1 MSGKGSGRLS
11 IAGLL
16 AYRPGH
22 RPHLY
27 YRQVTHRGRKNER
40 RSLSEA
46 DYAALLRAA
55 HHQLHAP
62 IILIWDNLNTHVS
75 KRMQKFVAA
84 HADWLTV
91 VRLPAYAP
99 ELNATEGVWSHLKR
113 GLGNCAATGI
123 DQLAAPGED
132 PAQAAAVPPGTPRRI
147 PRPDRTHPRANPAMI
162 NADPDLSTSVARA
175 RGWGYC
181 YFPVCFGWAMKN
193 SYMASLASGPSGSVK
208 MLPGVPPDQAC
219 PIPATL

>member
-1 MSGKGSGRLS
+1 MAGHDLGEGARLAAQQGAWICFEDEAGQTLRPPRGRTWGRRGHTPVVRVSGKGSGRIS
-11 IAGLL
+11 MAGLL

-22 RPHLY
+22 RGHFY
-27 YRQVTHRGRKNER
+27 YRLVAHRGRKGER

-75 KRMQKFVAA
+75 KRMKTFVAA
-84 HADWLTV
+84 HTDWLTV

-123 DQLAAPGED
+123 DQLAALVKTRLKRM
-132 PAQAAAVPPGTPRRI
+132 QY
-147 PRPDRTHPRANPAMI
+147 RPELLDGFLGQTGLI
-162 NADPDLSTSVARA
+162 L
-175 RGWGYC
+175 
-181 YFPVCFGWAMKN
+181 
-193 SYMASLASGPSGSVK
+193 
-208 MLPGVPPDQAC
+208 Q
-219 PIPATL
+219 PIPP